1 MSPTAVFPGSSAW
14 CALCKL
20 SSAGAYCRTDVVA
33 GHGKNASISPKKILY
48 VYLYIRA
55 ENHDHDELH
64 TMSV

>member
-1 MSPTAVFPGSSAW
+1 MSPTPVFPGSSVG

-20 SSAGAYCRTDVVA
+20 SSAGACCRTGVVT
-33 GHGKNASISPKKILY
+33 GHGKNASISPKKRLY

-55 ENHDHDELH
+55 DNHDHDELH